1 MIDRYMLRY
10 FLAVAESGNFSRA
23 AKQVSV
29 TQPTLSAG
37 IAKLEKQLGARL
49 FDRDTKRVAL
59 TPAGS
64 RFLLRARRIAAEY
77 ELALQ
82 ELLDAP
88 EPKVLRVGV
97 LRTIPTAML
106 EDLVARH
113 RRAGGNEA
121 LELLDGS
128 ERDLAERLDRGRL
141 DIALTVIRPQHTRF
155 RPETLRSER
164 YLMVL
169 PEGHPLAG
177 LETVEAE
184 QLAGDR
190 MVVRRHCE
198 ALPEISRFFS
208 ERGVRPSFVLKT
220 TDDARVLAIIRA
232 GAGIGM
238 MPESFQ
244 APGVRGEAKFVRVAD
259 FDLQREI
266 GLLYGAS
273 ANALRY
279 EASPFIALVR
289 ERYGRSLSARG
300 TTRPLSEPPG

>member
-37 IAKLEKQLGARL
+37 IAKLERQLGARL

-64 RFLLRARRIAAEY
+64 RFLLRARRI
-77 ELALQ
+77 
-82 ELLDAP
+82 
-88 EPKVLRVGV
+88 
-97 LRTIPTAML
+97 PTAIL

-113 RRAGGNEA
+113 RRIGGPEV

-141 DIALTVIRPQHTRF
+141 DIALTVIRPHHARF
-155 RPETLRSER
+155 RPEALRSER

-169 PEGHPLAG
+169 PAEHPLAN

-198 ALPEISRFFS
+198 ALPEIDRFFTT
-208 ERGVRPSFVLKT
+208 RGVRPSFVLKT
-220 TDDARVLAIIRA
+220 TDDARVLAMVRS

-238 MPESFQ
+238 MPESFRDP
-244 APGVRGEAKFVRVAD
+244 AVKFVRVAD

-266 GLLYGAS
+266 GLLYAAGS
-273 ANALRY
+273 SALRY

-300 TTRPLSEPPG
+300 AGEDGVALRRTG

>member
-77 ELALQ
+77 DLALQ
-82 ELLDAP
+82 ELTGAP
-88 EPKVLRVGV
+88 EPRVLRVGL
-97 LRTIPTAML
+97 LRTIPTAL
-106 EDLVARH
+106 VEDLVTRH
-113 RRAGGNEA
+113 RRAAGGEV

-141 DIALTVIRPQHTRF
+141 DIALTVIRPHHARF
-155 RPETLRSER
+155 RPEALRSER

-169 PEGHPLAG
+169 PAEHPLAG
-177 LETVEAE
+177 LQTVEAE
-184 QLAGDR
+184 QLAEDR

-198 ALPEISRFFS
+198 ALPEINRFFTD
-208 ERGVRPSFVLKT
+208 RGVRPSFLLKT
-220 TDDARVLAIIRA
+220 TDDARVLAMVRS

-238 MPESFQ
+238 MPESFGD
-244 APGVRGEAKFVRVAD
+244 AGVRMVRVAD

-266 GLLYGAS
+266 GLLYAAGS
-273 ANALRY
+273 SALRY

-289 ERYGRSLSARG
+289 ECYGRSLSARG
-300 TTRPLSEPPG
+300 AG